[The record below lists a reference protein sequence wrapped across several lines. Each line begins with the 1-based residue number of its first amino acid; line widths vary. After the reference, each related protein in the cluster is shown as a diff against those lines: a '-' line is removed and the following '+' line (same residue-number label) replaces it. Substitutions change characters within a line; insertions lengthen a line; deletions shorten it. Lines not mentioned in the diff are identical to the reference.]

1 MIKQLRQWAM
11 QGGTFTHNGNRR
23 TFEEERE
30 FEACECSRFSETAEI
45 WQQSVQLE
53 PRATA
58 RSVGEQS
65 QPACE

>member
-1 MIKQLRQWAM
+1 M
-11 QGGTFTHNGNRR
+11 GTEGL
-23 TFEEERE
+23 EEERE
-30 FEACECSRFSETAEI
+30 FEACECSRFSEIAGI
-45 WQQSVQLE
+45 WQLSIQLE